1 MINIILKSAI
11 MIGTG
16 ICLGVIG
23 NYFSAKGD
31 VEERYDSQENDD
43 VVVIDKDGE
52 EIVIDADNKEEH
64 DEQDKEVIHNASKF
78 VTTFTSMF
86 RIPQYF
92 LHASV
97 AAWILSFIMNT
108 PYITMFSLLVMFMG
122 YRDFENGVLQYFYIR
137 PRNKEVMEGGI

>member
-11 MIGTG
+11 MIGAG
-16 ICLGVIG
+16 ICLGVVG

-31 VEERYDSQENDD
+31 VEERYDAQDKDD

-52 EIVIDADNKEEH
+52 EIVIDQKEEH
-64 DEQDKEVIHNASKF
+64 DEQDEEVIHNASKF
-78 VTTFTSMF
+78 VTTFTSLF

-92 LHASV
+92 MHASV
-97 AAWILSFIMNT
+97 AAWILSFIMNM
-108 PYITMFSLLVMFMG
+108 PYIIMFSLLVMFMG

-137 PRNKEVMEGGI
+137 PRKKEVMKGGI